1 MTRDPDR
8 LYDLLPVVHRQ
19 RDVDRGEPLRALLRV
34 IAEQVGVIEDDLE
47 RQYANWFIETCDDWV
62 VPYIGALIGYQA
74 PPQVAEDGGRT
85 GLLFSVLTPRRAVAN
100 TIRDRRRKGTLPL
113 LELIAKDT
121 ADWPV
126 RAVEFYRLLA
136 WMQPVNHHRTA
147 RGRTA
152 DLRDGL
158 ALAHLGGPFDP
169 LARTPDLRR
178 IASARTPGLHNVPH
192 VGVYAWRLKPYA
204 IAREPAYAR
213 EDVGPGAYT
222 FSVLGNDVPLFTL
235 PVPEPGPESIA
246 EAPNVPAPI
255 LRRVLARSIDT
266 YYGPGKSFAIWA
278 EDWPERGQGGLIP
291 AARVVIADLSGWHY
305 QPARDHVAVDPELG
319 RLAFHSRQPP
329 GGEVHVRYHS
339 GFSDDTGGGAYPRPP
354 RQPAGAVIYPVGQ
367 DAGFAAIG
375 DALQAFRAEDPDDA
389 VIEIV
394 DGGVYTE
401 RLNFDLRAGQSLQLR
416 ARDGSRAVL
425 RLLDYQAA
433 RGDALVVRGEDDSR
447 FALDGIVVAGRGL
460 QCRGPMAEVRLSHST
475 LVPGWEI
482 GSDCSPRRPAEPS
495 LNLVNSTAEVTIERS
510 ILGSVQVS
518 MDEVTA
524 DPVAISITDSIVDA
538 TSDTREAVGAPS
550 WPLAHAVLRI
560 VRSTVIG
567 TVQTHAIVLAEDSLF
582 TGRLHVARRQIGCIR
597 FCHVPAGSRT
607 PRRYRCQPDLAEAA
621 ALDMLPAAATGGP
634 VFVPILVGGAPADA
648 VAEAP
653 EAANLRLRFET
664 SRAAPTIGETFVL
677 TLSVDN
683 LGPRTATGIVIELI
697 PPYRADDPD
706 MTPFAPDAELTVSS
720 GALMDEDV
728 PPVWKIARLQ
738 PGGCAVLTAITAMEA
753 VAVPPRLGA
762 FISAY
767 AFADDAA
774 AYRDR
779 LLAAARS
786 ALRPVFTDRRYGR
799 PGYCQLDPCADGGL
813 REGASD
819 ASEMGAFHDLFQPQ
833 RRAALTARLAD
844 NVPAGMTTGLLFA
857 T

>member
-1 MTRDPDR
+1 
-8 LYDLLPVVHRQ
+8 
-19 RDVDRGEPLRALLRV
+19 
-34 IAEQVGVIEDDLE
+34 
-47 RQYANWFIETCDDWV
+47 
-62 VPYIGALIGYQA
+62 
-74 PPQVAEDGGRT
+74 
-85 GLLFSVLTPRRAVAN
+85 
-100 TIRDRRRKGTLPL
+100 
-113 LELIAKDT
+113 
-121 ADWPV
+121 
-126 RAVEFYRLLA
+126 
-136 WMQPVNHHRTA
+136 
-147 RGRTA
+147 
-152 DLRDGL
+152 
-158 ALAHLGGPFDP
+158 
-169 LARTPDLRR
+169 
-178 IASARTPGLHNVPH
+178 
-192 VGVYAWRLKPYA
+192 
-204 IAREPAYAR
+204 
-213 EDVGPGAYT
+213 
-222 FSVLGNDVPLFTL
+222 
-235 PVPEPGPESIA
+235 
-246 EAPNVPAPI
+246 
-255 LRRVLARSIDT
+255 
-266 YYGPGKSFAIWA
+266 
-278 EDWPERGQGGLIP
+278 
-291 AARVVIADLSGWHY
+291 
-305 QPARDHVAVDPELG
+305 
-319 RLAFHSRQPP
+319 
-329 GGEVHVRYHS
+329 
-339 GFSDDTGGGAYPRPP
+339 
-354 RQPAGAVIYPVGQ
+354 
-367 DAGFAAIG
+367 
-375 DALQAFRAEDPDDA
+375 
-389 VIEIV
+389 
-394 DGGVYTE
+394 
-401 RLNFDLRAGQSLQLR
+401 
-416 ARDGSRAVL
+416 
-425 RLLDYQAA
+425 
-433 RGDALVVRGEDDSR
+433 
-447 FALDGIVVAGRGL
+447 
-460 QCRGPMAEVRLSHST
+460 
-475 LVPGWEI
+475 
-482 GSDCSPRRPAEPS
+482 
-495 LNLVNSTAEVTIERS
+495 
-510 ILGSVQVS
+510 

-567 TVQTHAIVLAEDSLF
+567 TVQTHAIALAEDSLF

-634 VFVPILVGGAPADA
+634 VFVPILVGGDPADA
-648 VAEAP
+648 LAKAP

-683 LGPRTATGIVIELI
+683 LGPRTATGIAIELI

-706 MTPFAPDAELTVSS
+706 MTPFAPDAEITVSS

-762 FISAY
+762 SISAY

-799 PGYCQLDPCADGGL
+799 PGYCQLDPCTDRGL

>member
-8 LYDLLPVVHRQ
+8 LYELLPVVHRQ
-19 RDVDRGEPLRALLRV
+19 RDAGRGEPLRALLQV
-34 IAEQVGVIEDDLE
+34 IAEQAGVIEDDLE

-74 PPQVAEDGGRT
+74 PPQVAGDGRT
-85 GLLFSVLTPRRAVAN
+85 RLLSTVLASRRAVAN

-113 LELIAKDT
+113 LELIARDT
-121 ADWPV
+121 ADWPA

-136 WMQPVNHHRTA
+136 WTQPVNHHRIT

-169 LARTPDLRR
+169 VARTADVRG
-178 IASARTPGLHNVPH
+178 IASARTPGTHNIPQ

-213 EDVGPGAYT
+213 ENAGPGAYT

-246 EAPNVPAPI
+246 EPPNVPAPI
-255 LRRVLARSIDT
+255 RRRVLARAADT

-278 EDWPERGQGGLIP
+278 EDWPKRGQGGLIP
-291 AARVVIADLSGWHY
+291 AGNIVVADLSGWHY
-305 QPARDHVAVDPELG
+305 RPSRGLVAVDPELG
-319 RLAFHSRQPP
+319 RFTFHTRQVP
-329 GGEVHVRYHS
+329 GGEVHVRYHY

-354 RQPAGAVIYPVGQ
+354 RQPAGAVVYPVGQ
-367 DAGFAAIG
+367 GAAFAAIS
-375 DALQAFRAEDPDDA
+375 DALEAFRADDPDDA

-401 RLNFDLRAGQSLQLR
+401 RLDFGLRARQSLQVR

-433 RGDALVVRGEDDSR
+433 RADAMAVHGEAGSR
-447 FALDGIVVAGRGL
+447 FALDGIVVVGRSL
-460 QCRGPMAEVRLSHST
+460 RCSGPMAEVRLSHST

-482 GSDCSPRRPAEPS
+482 GADCSPRRPAQPS
-495 LNLVNSTAEVTIERS
+495 LELVNCMAEVTVERS
-510 ILGSVQVS
+510 ILGSIQVS

-524 DPVAISITDSIVDA
+524 DPMAISVTDSIVDA

-550 WPLAHAVLRI
+550 WPLAHAILRI

-567 TVQTHAIVLAEDSLF
+567 TVQAHAIALAEDSIF

-621 ALDMLPAAATGGP
+621 ALDTLPAAAAGGP
-634 VFVPILVGGAPADA
+634 VFVPVLVGGDPADA
-648 VAEAP
+648 VTEAP

-664 SRAAPTIGETFVL
+664 SRAAPAIGERFVL
-677 TLSVDN
+677 TLSADN
-683 LGPRTATGIVIELI
+683 LGPRTATGIAIELI
-697 PPYRADDPD
+697 PPGRAGDPNA
-706 MTPFAPDAELTVSS
+706 TPFAPDAEITVSS
-720 GALMDEDV
+720 GALMDEHE
-728 PPVWKIARLQ
+728 PPVWQIARLR

-753 VAVPPRLGA
+753 EAAPPRLGA
-762 FISAY
+762 FISACT
-767 AFADDAA
+767 FADDAA
-774 AYRDR
+774 EYRDR
-779 LLAAARS
+779 LVAAARS
-786 ALRPVFTDRRYGR
+786 AVRPVFTDRRYGR
-799 PGYCQLDPCADGGL
+799 PGYCQLDLGTDRGI

-819 ASEMGAFHDLFQPQ
+819 DSEMGAFHDLFQPQ
-833 RRAALTARLAD
+833 RTAALTARLAD
-844 NVPAGMTTGLLFA
+844 NVPAGMTAGLLFA
-857 T
+857 N